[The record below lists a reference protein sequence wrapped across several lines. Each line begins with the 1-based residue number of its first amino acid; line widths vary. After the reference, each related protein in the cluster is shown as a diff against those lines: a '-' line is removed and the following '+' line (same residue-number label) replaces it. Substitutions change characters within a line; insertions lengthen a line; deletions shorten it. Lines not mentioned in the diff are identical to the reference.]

1 MEDRDFDALIDRMER
16 METQIRVDH
25 ETIATLAAK
34 KALDLVYL
42 EVGKSTIRL
51 AMWVVGA
58 AVIALLAYLG
68 ATGRRK

>member
-68 ATGRRK
+68 ATGRLK